1 MNGLGWIGRDLRHAV
16 RSLVRDRTSVV
27 LALVALSLGIGSAT
41 VIFSVAYSVF
51 VNTLPYKDPGRVVHF
66 YITAA
71 DRPGRSAWYPVE
83 EFLDY
88 RAQNQVFSDVLGGA
102 SMEVLYR
109 LDNGTYRV
117 RGAIIDPHALRALG
131 VAPVLGRDMTDADG
145 AANAPPTFLMSDRM
159 WNERFNRDPDVLGMT
174 LDLNGTFRTLIAVLP
189 PRVLL
194 HNADVFFPTTITPDL
209 TDAVV
214 AGPANRPLDVWTYAR
229 LKPGVSKAQAAA
241 NIDVI
246 AHNEARLHPTRY
258 PQNFSISVVSLADAY
273 TAESLQQM
281 VYILIGAVLMLLLI
295 ACSNVANLLLA
306 RAAARETELALR
318 ASLGSSR
325 ARLMHLLLAE
335 SFVLAVA
342 GTIVGGALAFAGL
355 QWARAAIPANLLPA
369 GMAIRFSTQAF
380 WTTIAVTVVTTL
392 LCGIA
397 PALRAARGNLGARLA
412 GSGKGVGLSSG
423 HGRLRTI
430 FVTIQVTLAIV
441 LLVGAGLMMRTLISL
456 RNIDPGIDTTN
467 VLVGRFSFPQNQ
479 RATPA
484 ERSQFVRQVVERVGT
499 IPGVLAASPSIGVPL
514 EGSAVLTVSVPGGV
528 SSAPPRSML
537 ELVGSGYFRA
547 IGLSVV
553 NGRPIEAA
561 DVEGARHVAV
571 VNRAFVRQFFGET
584 NPIGR
589 PITFPPLDG
598 MMNAAGGPSGAPHPV
613 LFDVVGV
620 VADARNGGLERDV
633 QPEVFLPFTAPPIT
647 TGALV
652 VKAAVNPLSLQHQVE
667 QEIWKVDRGVALMN
681 VATLDDLVH
690 RDSMAA
696 PAFGFGLLGTFAAIG
711 LVLAAIGVFSV
722 MAYSVSLQTRDIGIR
737 IALGAEPR
745 GVLRM
750 ALWKGLRPVLVGV
763 VLGAAASYAL
773 SRLMANQIYGV
784 TATDPWT
791 FAAVVIILIIVGAAA
806 CVLPARRATR
816 IDPLTALRAE

>member
-16 RSLVRDRTSVV
+16 RSLLRDRTSVV

-71 DRPGRSAWYPVE
+71 ERPGRSAWYPVE

-88 RAQNQVFSDVLGGA
+88 RAQNQVFTEVLGGA

-117 RGAIIDPHALRALG
+117 RGAIIDPHALRVLG
-131 VAPVLGRDMTDADG
+131 VKPVLGRDMTDADG

-159 WNERFNRDPDVLGMT
+159 WNERFNRDPKVLGMT
-174 LDLNGTFRTLIAVLP
+174 LELNGTFRTLIAILP

-209 TDAVV
+209 TEAIVG
-214 AGPANRPLDVWTYAR
+214 GPTNQPLDVWTYAR
-229 LKPGVSKAQAAA
+229 LRPGVTKAQAAA
-241 NIDVI
+241 NVDVI

-258 PQNFSISVVSLADAY
+258 PKNFTVSVVSLADAY

-325 ARLMHLLLAE
+325 VRLMHLLLAE

-342 GTIVGGALAFAGL
+342 GTLVGGALAFVGL
-355 QWARAAIPANLLPA
+355 QWARAAIPADLLPA

-380 WTTIAVTVVTTL
+380 WATIAVTILTTIV
-392 LCGIA
+392 CGIA
-397 PALRAARGNLGARLA
+397 PALRAARGNLGQRLA

-441 LLVGAGLMMRTLISL
+441 LLVGAGLMMRTLVAL
-456 RNIDPGIDTTN
+456 QNIDPGIDTTN

-484 ERSQFVRQVVERVGT
+484 ERVQFVHQVVERVST
-499 IPGVLAASPSIGVPL
+499 IPGVLAVSPSIAFPL
-514 EGSAVLTVSVPGGV
+514 EGFAVLPVAVPGAPSTAPHQ
-528 SSAPPRSML
+528 SSL
-537 ELVGSGYFRA
+537 ELVNDAYFRA
-547 IGLSVV
+547 VGLPLTAGRLFEASDVDGAHHVAIV
-553 NGRPIEAA
+553 NG
-561 DVEGARHVAV
+561 
-571 VNRAFVRQFFGET
+571 AFMRQFFGNT
-584 NPIGR
+584 NPVGR
-589 PITFPPLDG
+589 PMSFPAFDRAMSQGSAP
-598 MMNAAGGPSGAPHPV
+598 GPPSPV
-613 LFDVVGV
+613 LFDIVGV
-620 VADARNGGLERDV
+620 VGDTRAGGLERDA
-633 QPEVFLPFTAPPIT
+633 QPEVFLPYTAAPFS

-652 VKAAVNPLSLQHQVE
+652 VKAGVNPLSLQHRIE
-667 QEIWKVDRGVALMN
+667 QAIWTVDRGVALMS
-681 VATLDDLVH
+681 VSTLDDLVH
-690 RDSMAA
+690 RDAFAA
-696 PAFGFGLLGTFAAIG
+696 PEFGFGLLGTFAVIG

-722 MAYSVSLQTRDIGIR
+722 MAYNVSLQTRDIGIR

-750 ALWKGLRPVLVGV
+750 VLWKGLRPVLVGV
-763 VLGAAASYAL
+763 VCGALASYAL
-773 SRLMANQIYGV
+773 SRLMTNQIYGV
-784 TATDPWT
+784 SATDPWT
-791 FAAVVIILIIVGAAA
+791 FAAVVIVLLVVGAAA